1 MVNRLTSALEALPDR
16 KGSPSAEQ
24 LEAFSG
30 LGREGL
36 RQFQE
41 AWQGLEPACRR
52 RYIKNLA
59 EAAQD
64 DAQLDFDGIF
74 RLCLSDPDPEVR
86 VQAIEAL
93 WENRDGSLFRPLM
106 GLLHDASAEVR
117 AAAAASL
124 SRYVDLLELG
134 RLPSPR
140 GEALK
145 AALLGLVKDDNET
158 MEVRCRALES
168 IAGLEQ
174 EDVRE
179 LIALAY
185 QAPERQMRVSAVYA
199 MGRNLVDSWQPMI
212 LAELHSAEPELRYEA
227 AQAAG
232 EMGLAEAV
240 PRLIHLTEDPDRQV
254 QLAAIWSLGQIG
266 GEEAKGT
273 LRACAEGTDA
283 DRREAALEA
292 LAEIAFRE
300 NPLNPLLNIA

>member
-1 MVNRLTSALEALPDR
+1 MVSRLTSALEALPDR

-30 LGREGL
+30 LGQEGL
-36 RQFQE
+36 RRFQE

-52 RYIKNLA
+52 RFIVNLA

-93 WENRDGSLFRPLM
+93 WENRDRSLFRPLM
-106 GLLHDASAEVR
+106 DLLHDASPEVR
-117 AAAAASL
+117 ATAAASL

-134 RLPSPR
+134 ELPSPK

-145 AALLGLVKDDNET
+145 AALMGLVKDDKEAV
-158 MEVRCRALES
+158 EVRRRALES

-185 QAPERQMRVSAVYA
+185 RAPERQLRVSAIYA
-199 MGRNLVDSWQPMI
+199 MGRNLADSWQPMI
-212 LAELHSAEPELRYEA
+212 LAELHSAEPEFRYEA
-227 AQAAG
+227 ARAAG
-232 EMGLAEAV
+232 EMGLEGAV
-240 PRLIHLTEDPDRQV
+240 PRLIHLTKDPDRQV

-273 LRACAEGTDA
+273 LRACAEGADA
-283 DRREAALEA
+283 DRRDAAEEA

-300 NPLNPLLNIA
+300 NPLNPLPNIA